1 MKKTIMTECWN
12 DGMLEGKD
20 MGMLRPRKAC
30 RSPHHFTIPT
40 FRYNF
45 LVPLL
50 ATLLAAGCGRES
62 EELTVSSQRPAV
74 PVQVKTAEQ
83 RDLTRYAIYTGS
95 VEPITVARMASPAE
109 GPIVDCAVREGDSVS
124 KGQRLV
130 KVGRSRMAES
140 GLDAAREEL
149 KRQETDFKRV
159 EQLVASGSL
168 PGEQLEI
175 ARAAL
180 KRAEAQ
186 VAAAETGAGDYEIR
200 APWDGIVSR
209 VWISEGNYVA
219 PRAPLVELYDPSSLR
234 VRFSVPEKDMR
245 QLKLNATVTV
255 KLDAWPDYRSFKGT
269 IERIYPQLDPATRTL
284 MVEATL
290 EAEVPLLSGLFARV
304 EVPLETAVGATVI
317 PSGALLALPDG
328 GTVVFVAKDKKAV
341 RRTVKTGLE
350 ARGFVQVLEGVAPG
364 EEVIVRGQ
372 ENLKNGAEINIMGR
386 KKDGE
391 PGQGD
396 LGVSKDAA
404 KP

>member
-1 MKKTIMTECWN
+1 MTKTIMTGCPN
-12 DGMLEGKD
+12 DGTLEGKD
-20 MGMLRPRKAC
+20 MGMLRQRKAC
-30 RSPHHFTIPT
+30 RSPHHPTIPT
-40 FRYNF
+40 FHYNF
-45 LVPLL
+45 PILLL
-50 ATLLAAGCGRES
+50 ATMLASGCGRRP
-62 EELTVSSQRPAV
+62 EELAAPSQRPAV
-74 PVQVKTAEQ
+74 PVQVKMAEQ
-83 RDLTRYAIYTGS
+83 RDLTRYATYTGS

-149 KRQETDFKRV
+149 KRQEADFKRV
-159 EQLVASGSL
+159 EHLVASGSL

-200 APWDGIVSR
+200 APWDGIVSK

-219 PRAPLVELYDPSSLR
+219 PRAPLVELYDPASLR
-234 VRFSVPEKDMR
+234 VRFSVPEKDVR
-245 QLKLNATVTV
+245 ELKLNVPVTV
-255 KLDAWPDYRSFKGT
+255 KLDAWPDRSFKGT

-284 MVEATL
+284 MVEARL

-304 EVPLETAVGATVI
+304 EVPIETAVGATVI
-317 PSGALLALPDG
+317 PSGALLALPGG
-328 GTVVFVAKDKKAV
+328 GTVVFVAQDEKAV
-341 RRTVKTGLE
+341 RRPVKTGLE
-350 ARGFVQVLEGVAPG
+350 AGGYVQVLDGVAPG

-372 ENLKNGAEINIMGR
+372 ENLKDGAPIKIMGR

-391 PGQGD
+391 PGKG
-396 LGVSKDAA
+396 GSAPPKEAT